1 VICVDTSVLIDLLR
15 GNEAVTTHLAGT
27 DRERGL
33 CYPVACE
40 LYKGVY
46 KSGAP
51 EKGEREVGGLVR
63 HLEYV
68 EAGPAAAQEFGRFK
82 QSYPNKSEF
91 DLMIAAITSAADASL
106 LTRDTDFEGLT
117 ELPVEII

>member
-46 KSGAP
+46 KSAKP
-51 EKGEREVGGLVR
+51 ISRR
-63 HLEYV
+63 
-68 EAGPAAAQEFGRFK
+68 PD
-82 QSYPNKSEF
+82 SE
-91 DLMIAAITSAADASL
+91 S
-106 LTRDTDFEGLT
+106 
-117 ELPVEII
+117 